1 MTILLHEVR
10 ASGQNIT
17 TSHDTIGHAKKAAE
31 ASRLASVYWVRDEH
45 CIEGMTQDEWNKLT
59 NTGEYPPLY
68 FQIERT

>member
-45 CIEGMTQDEWNKLT
+45 CIEGMTQDE
-59 NTGEYPPLY
+59 
-68 FQIERT
+68 